1 MAVCQNLVPLVNI
14 KIAGKWMVIPL
25 KMVLIGIDP
34 YPYLPRDQFLVQEK
48 QVEEY
53 KVTVTLADGKDSSD
67 PSDGATKLPLTMAK
81 LETLTDRRS
90 DEAISVQR

>member
-1 MAVCQNLVPLVNI
+1 MQPLAPNNPEQLDT
-14 KIAGKWMVIPL
+14 ACL
-25 KMVLIGIDP
+25 HFL
-34 YPYLPRDQFLVQEK
+34 PYLPRDQFPLVQEK

-67 PSDGATKLPLTMAK
+67 SSDGATKLPLTMAK

-90 DEAISVQR
+90 DEAISVQC

>member
-1 MAVCQNLVPLVNI
+1 VQPAPNNPEQLDTACLHF
-14 KIAGKWMVIPL
+14 
-25 KMVLIGIDP
+25 
-34 YPYLPRDQFLVQEK
+34 PYLPRDQFPLVQEK

-67 PSDGATKLPLTMAK
+67 SSDGATKLPLTMAK